1 MLPTTNLEKMTWRMI
16 SKTTS
21 KHTTP
26 AAIGE
31 LEPADRTANGSASI
45 TAKRQ
50 NQADGDGAPLLEAS
64 GTLSGHRRAGP
75 CAAGGA
81 ANVGADGCAKQHQRI
96 NEEPPLSLLNSDASE

>member
-1 MLPTTNLEKMTWRMI
+1 MI

-50 NQADGDGAPLLEAS
+50 NQADGDGTPLLEAS

-75 CAAGGA
+75 QVFTAH
-81 ANVGADGCAKQHQRI
+81 HQTLRCRRRC
-96 NEEPPLSLLNSDASE
+96 